1 MPVKHKILVVDDDAD
16 FAEALSSFLEAN
28 GYQVLQARNGA
39 EGLRLAKTQQPDLIL
54 MDIVMSERTEG
65 FFTIQ
70 EIRHTPGLEKIPVFV
85 VSSIYSQVPG
95 FRVMPE
101 ASWLAH
107 DDFLAK
113 PIDPPQL
120 LEKIRARLAQGT
132 AKEVAS

>member
-1 MPVKHKILVVDDDAD
+1 MISKNKILIVDDDAD

-28 GYQVLQARNGA
+28 GYQVLQARDGT

-54 MDIVMSERTEG
+54 MDIVMRERTEG

-70 EIRHTPGLEKIPVFV
+70 EIRHTPGLEDTPVFV

-101 ASWLAH
+101 ASWLSH

-113 PIDPPQL
+113 PVDPPQL
-120 LEKIRARLAQGT
+120 LEKVRARLAQRP